1 MSTEAPVAPSPMSEE
16 RKRKMAEGRARALAE
31 KKAKKEKREAR
42 AAAKAAAKAAQEIGV
57 KVEAVNAPAVFEGPR
72 AEILAPAPVASA
84 SPDLSAQI
92 AEMRAQI
99 DALKGI
105 KASIPAAE
113 ATPAEPALKTT
124 RKPEAWYEYKQKDG
138 WKATAALGL
147 NRIDD
152 PEDERWDGEL
162 SQAPFKGDAGGALVC
177 AIVTRVD
184 GEIVKKDPICG
195 GPCHKNKAQ
204 EFLRQFKRLEA
215 EGSKTPWDQER
226 YYRDKKAE
234 MEEALQKG
242 QIEQLKLLREV
253 WQQTLRDKP
262 ATAEEARS

>member
-152 PEDERWDGEL
+152 PEDEEAKPERHYVSIQTVLDSPDYA
-162 SQAPFKGDAGGALVC
+162 SQVWREGLRYLQLFRSRFRDYDDIFGAVLR
-177 AIVTRVD
+177 AIDET
-184 GEIVKKDPICG
+184 EAK
-195 GPCHKNKAQ
+195 
-204 EFLRQFKRLEA
+204 LE
-215 EGSKTPWDQER
+215 DQ
-226 YYRDKKAE
+226 A
-234 MEEALQKG
+234 A
-242 QIEQLKLLREV
+242 
-253 WQQTLRDKP
+253 
-262 ATAEEARS
+262 